1 MLICIFLNYTS
12 YNIKRKE
19 KYFKVRIIGHRM
31 IYNSIIDK
39 IKQKTLDILL
49 CRNYNKIQKRTNV
62 LLEEI
67 MEIRFIIQTVLE
79 IGVAVFII
87 FGLFF
92 EQKLALAERKLFSL
106 LRRRFRR
113 TVIGVRC
120 KKSKRIA

>member
-1 MLICIFLNYTS
+1 
-12 YNIKRKE
+12 
-19 KYFKVRIIGHRM
+19 M